1 MLLSL
6 AFVAAVTTMAPPPLI
21 TGEPETRNAR
31 LLDALQRAED
41 DFKSVQRELGLVG
54 SAPLAGLKPDK
65 PAARQVVG
73 RPRNPRVQKAALKS
87 RG

>member
-1 MLLSL
+1 MRRSRPWRRLPFS
-6 AFVAAVTTMAPPPLI
+6 APEPTTRSAK
-21 TGEPETRNAR
+21 
-31 LLDALQRAED
+31 LLDAFQRAED

-54 SAPLAGLKPDK
+54 SAPLAGLKTDK
-65 PAARQVVG
+65 PATREVVG